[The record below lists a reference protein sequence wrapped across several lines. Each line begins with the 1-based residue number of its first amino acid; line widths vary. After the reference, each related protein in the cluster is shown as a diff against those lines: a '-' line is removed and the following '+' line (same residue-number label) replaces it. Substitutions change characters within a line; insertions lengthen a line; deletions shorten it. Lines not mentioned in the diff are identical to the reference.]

1 MIGDMQEGKEENK
14 MSKEQMI
21 LIELEKM
28 LDYGYEKNR
37 NSTDDDMSKYSF
49 IQDNLETASFV
60 ISLVENMVNNND
72 EVEHDTLYNE
82 LNEVFNERN

>member
-1 MIGDMQEGKEENK
+1 

-21 LIELEKM
+21 LIELKKI
-28 LDYGYEKNR
+28 LDYGYDKNA

-60 ISLVENMVNNND
+60 IGLVENMINNND

>member
-1 MIGDMQEGKEENK
+1 

-21 LIELEKM
+21 LIELKKI
-28 LDYGYEKNR
+28 LDYGYEENG
-37 NSTDDDMSKYSF
+37 NNADDDMSKYSF

-60 ISLVENMVNNND
+60 VRLVESMVNSNT

>member
-1 MIGDMQEGKEENK
+1 

-21 LIELEKM
+21 LIELNKM

-60 ISLVENMVNNND
+60 VGLVESMVNNSN

>member
-1 MIGDMQEGKEENK
+1 

-21 LIELEKM
+21 LIELKKM
-28 LDYGYEKNR
+28 LDYGYERNR

-49 IQDNLETASFV
+49 IQDSLETASFV
-60 ISLVENMVNNND
+60 VGLVESMFNSNI

>member
-1 MIGDMQEGKEENK
+1 MIKIKRKGKNK

-21 LIELEKM
+21 LIELKKM

>member
-1 MIGDMQEGKEENK
+1 

-21 LIELEKM
+21 LIELKKM

-49 IQDNLETASFV
+49 IQDNLETADFV
-60 ISLVENMVNNND
+60 IRLVENMVDNND
-72 EVEHDTLYNE
+72 KVEHDTLYNE

>member
-1 MIGDMQEGKEENK
+1 

-21 LIELEKM
+21 LIELKKM
-28 LDYGYEKNR
+28 LDYGYDKNR
-37 NSTDDDMSKYSF
+37 DSTDDDMSKYAF

-60 ISLVENMVNNND
+60 VSLVESMVGNNV

>member
-1 MIGDMQEGKEENK
+1 

-21 LIELEKM
+21 LIELENM
-28 LDYGYEKNR
+28 LDYGYEKNT
-37 NSTDDDMSKYSF
+37 NNADNDMSKYSF

-60 ISLVENMVNNND
+60 ISLVENMVNNNV

>member
-1 MIGDMQEGKEENK
+1 

-21 LIELEKM
+21 LIELEKI

-37 NSTDDDMSKYSF
+37 NSTDDDMNKYSF
-49 IQDNLETASFV
+49 IQDNLETASF
-60 ISLVENMVNNND
+60 IIKLVENMIDNNI

>member
-1 MIGDMQEGKEENK
+1 
-14 MSKEQMI
+14 MSKEQAI

-28 LDYGYEKNR
+28 LDYGYERNA

-49 IQDNLETASFV
+49 IQDSLETVSFV
-60 ISLVENMVNNND
+60 VRLVENMVNNND
-72 EVEHDTLYNE
+72 ELEHDTLYNE

>member
-1 MIGDMQEGKEENK
+1 

-21 LIELEKM
+21 LIELEKI

-37 NSTDDDMSKYSF
+37 NSADDDMSKYSF

-60 ISLVENMVNNND
+60 VGLVESMVNSNI

>member
-1 MIGDMQEGKEENK
+1 
-14 MSKEQMI
+14 MSKEQAI
-21 LIELEKM
+21 LIELKKM

-37 NSTDDDMSKYSF
+37 NSADDDMSKYSF

-60 ISLVENMVNNND
+60 VGLVESMVDSNI
-72 EVEHDTLYNE
+72 EVEHNTLYNE

>member
-1 MIGDMQEGKEENK
+1 

-21 LIELEKM
+21 LIELKKI
-28 LDYGYEKNR
+28 LDYGYDENG
-37 NSTDDDMSKYSF
+37 NNADDDMSKYSF

-60 ISLVENMVNNND
+60 VRLVESMVNSNT

>member
-1 MIGDMQEGKEENK
+1 

-21 LIELEKM
+21 LIELKKI
-28 LDYGYEKNR
+28 LDYGYEENG
-37 NSTDDDMSKYSF
+37 NNADNDMSKYSF

-60 ISLVENMVNNND
+60 VRLVESMVNSNT

>member
-1 MIGDMQEGKEENK
+1 
-14 MSKEQMI
+14 MSKEQAI

-28 LDYGYEKNR
+28 LDYGYEKNA
-37 NSTDDDMSKYSF
+37 NNTDDDMSKYSF

-60 ISLVENMVNNND
+60 IGLVENMVNNND